1 MTAPLKIAA
10 EPRGECCYGIDIA
23 DDGALVVAQRLGG
36 HPGPAT
42 RYPAGVAG
50 VSALR
55 EHISS
60 QPARPRICIRSCG
73 ATGLGIA
80 LDLAPLERAEVTLV
94 APRTIEAA
102 GGAGRELAEL
112 DPEER
117 ARRLAQLAERL
128 V

>member
-60 QPARPRICIRSCG
+60 QPARPRICIRSWG
-73 ATGLGIA
+73 AEGVDLALG
-80 LDLAPLERAEVTLV
+80 LAPLNRAEVTLV
-94 APRTIEAA
+94 ASRTIEPS
-102 GGAGRELAEL
+102 GGAERQFANMG
-112 DPEER
+112 PEER
-117 ARRLAQLAERL
+117 AQRLARLAERL
-128 V
+128 I